1 LGKFNPKTEWC
12 YLIQAGIRRESAYQ
26 LFIPK
31 QIKTMSATAPI
42 LEITDLTKHFGGVT
56 AVSNVDIS
64 VQEGQIASLIGP
76 NGAGKT
82 TLFNC
87 VTGLEPP
94 SEGSVKFQDQNIVGL
109 RPDQIAEVGMAR
121 TFQNIRL
128 FSQLTVLDNV
138 KIGRHCRSK
147 SRLWNSISRN
157 QKQRQEESHIRSHAF
172 QQLSFVGLEGLRDHL
187 AGNLSYGDQRRVEIA
202 RALAMGPKLLLLD
215 EPAAGMNP
223 QETQQLIELIHAI
236 REQEITILL
245 IEHDMKLVMQ
255 ISDWVTVIAQG
266 EKISA
271 GEPEAVQN
279 DERVIKAY
287 LGESYDAQT

>member
-1 LGKFNPKTEWC
+1 MALPIFTRKLPIFDSDSEKIMN
-12 YLIQAGIRRESAYQ
+12 
-26 LFIPK
+26 
-31 QIKTMSATAPI
+31 ATAPI
-42 LEITDLTKHFGGVT
+42 LEITSLTKRFGGVT
-56 AVSNVDIS
+56 AVSNIDIS
-64 VQEGQIASLIGP
+64 VQQGQIASLIGP

-94 SEGSVKFQDQNIVGL
+94 TDGSVKFQNRDIVGL
-109 RPDQIAEVGMAR
+109 RPDQIAEIGMAR

-128 FSQLTVLDNV
+128 FSDLTVLDNV
-138 KIGRHCRSK
+138 KIGRHCRFK
-147 SRLWNSISRN
+147 SRLWSSITRN
-157 QKQRQEESHIRSHAF
+157 QKQRQEESYITSYAF
-172 QQLSFVGLEGLRDHL
+172 QQLNFVGLEEFRDQL

-202 RALAMGPKLLLLD
+202 RALALGPTLLLLD

-223 QETQQLIELIHAI
+223 QETQRLIELIHAI
-236 REQEITILL
+236 REQGITILL
-245 IEHDMKLVMQ
+245 IEHDMKMVMQ

-279 DERVIKAY
+279 DARVITAY

>member
-1 LGKFNPKTEWC
+1 MN
-12 YLIQAGIRRESAYQ
+12 
-26 LFIPK
+26 
-31 QIKTMSATAPI
+31 ATAPI
-42 LEITDLTKHFGGVT
+42 LEITNLTKRFGGVT
-56 AVSNVDIS
+56 AVSNIDIS
-64 VQEGQIASLIGP
+64 VQQGQIASLIGP

-94 SEGSVKFQDQNIVGL
+94 TNGSVKFQNRDIVGL
-109 RPDQIAEVGMAR
+109 RPDQIAEIGMAR

-128 FSQLTVLDNV
+128 FSDLTVLDNV

-147 SRLWNSISRN
+147 SRLWSSITRN
-157 QKQRQEESHIRSHAF
+157 QKQRQEESYITSYAF
-172 QQLSFVGLEGLRDHL
+172 QQLNFVGLVEFRDQL
-187 AGNLSYGDQRRVEIA
+187 AGNLSYGDQRRIEIA

-236 REQEITILL
+236 REQGITILL
-245 IEHDMKLVMQ
+245 IEHDMKLVME
-255 ISDWVTVIAQG
+255 ISEWVTVIAQG

-279 DERVIKAY
+279 DARVITAY

>member
-1 LGKFNPKTEWC
+1 MN
-12 YLIQAGIRRESAYQ
+12 
-26 LFIPK
+26 
-31 QIKTMSATAPI
+31 ATTPI
-42 LEITDLTKHFGGVT
+42 LEITNLTKHFGGVT
-56 AVSNVDIS
+56 AVSNIDIS
-64 VQEGQIASLIGP
+64 VQQGQIASLIGP

-87 VTGLEPP
+87 VTGLEHPT
-94 SEGSVKFQDQNIVGL
+94 EGSVKFQNASIVGL
-109 RPDQIAEVGMAR
+109 RPDQIAAIGMAR

-128 FSQLTVLDNV
+128 FSNLTVLDNV
-138 KIGRHCRSK
+138 KIGRHWRSK
-147 SRLWNSISRN
+147 SRLWGAISRN
-157 QKQRQEESHIRSHAF
+157 QKQRQEESYITSYAF
-172 QQLSFVGLEGLRDHL
+172 QQLNFVGLEEFRDQL
-187 AGNLSYGDQRRVEIA
+187 AGNLSYGDQRRIEIA
-202 RALAMGPKLLLLD
+202 RALAMGPELLLLD

-223 QETQQLIELIHAI
+223 QETQRLIELIHAI
-236 REQEITILL
+236 REQGITILL

>member
-1 LGKFNPKTEWC
+1 MNE
-12 YLIQAGIRRESAYQ
+12 
-26 LFIPK
+26 
-31 QIKTMSATAPI
+31 TASI
-42 LEITDLTKHFGGVT
+42 LEITNLTKHFGGVT
-56 AVSNVDIS
+56 AVSNIDIS
-64 VQEGQIASLIGP
+64 VRQGQIASLIGP

-87 VTGLEPP
+87 VTGLESP
-94 SEGSVKFQDQNIVGL
+94 SEGSVKFQNRNIVDL
-109 RPDQIAEVGMAR
+109 RPDQIAEIGMAR

-157 QKQRQEESHIRSHAF
+157 QSQQQEESYITAQAF
-172 QQLSFVGLEGLRDHL
+172 KQLSFVGLDGFRDQL

-202 RALAMGPKLLLLD
+202 RALAMGPTLLLLD

-223 QETQQLIELIHAI
+223 QETQQLIELIHSI
-236 REQEITILL
+236 REQGITILL
-245 IEHDMKLVMQ
+245 IEHDMKMVMQ

-287 LGESYDAQT
+287 LGESYDA

>member
-1 LGKFNPKTEWC
+1 MNETT
-12 YLIQAGIRRESAYQ
+12 S
-26 LFIPK
+26 
-31 QIKTMSATAPI
+31 I

-64 VQEGQIASLIGP
+64 VQQGQIASLIGP

-87 VTGLEPP
+87 VTGLESP
-94 SEGSVKFQDQNIVGL
+94 SEGNVKFQNQNIVGL
-109 RPDQIAEVGMAR
+109 RPDQIAEIGMAR

-147 SRLWNSISRN
+147 SRLWGSISRN
-157 QKQRQEESHIRSHAF
+157 QGQRQEESHITSHAF
-172 QQLSFVGLEGLRDHL
+172 QQLSFVGLDGFRDQL
-187 AGNLSYGDQRRVEIA
+187 AGNLSYGDQRRIEIA
-202 RALAMGPKLLLLD
+202 RALAMGPELLLLD

-236 REQEITILL
+236 REQGITILL
-245 IEHDMKLVMQ
+245 IEHDMKMVMQ

-271 GEPEAVQN
+271 GEPETVQN

>member
-1 LGKFNPKTEWC
+1 
-12 YLIQAGIRRESAYQ
+12 
-26 LFIPK
+26 
-31 QIKTMSATAPI
+31 MSATTSI
-42 LEITDLTKHFGGVT
+42 LEITSLTKRFGGVT
-56 AVSNVDIS
+56 AVSNIDIS
-64 VQEGQIASLIGP
+64 VQQGQIASLIGP

-87 VTGLEPP
+87 VTGLEHPT
-94 SEGSVKFQDQNIVGL
+94 EGSVKFQNASIVGL
-109 RPDQIAEVGMAR
+109 RPDQIAAIGMAR

-128 FSQLTVLDNV
+128 FSNLTVLDNV
-138 KIGRHCRSK
+138 KIGRHWRSK
-147 SRLWNSISRN
+147 SRLWGAISRN
-157 QKQRQEESHIRSHAF
+157 QKQRQEESYITSYAF
-172 QQLSFVGLEGLRDHL
+172 QQLNFVGLEEFRDQL
-187 AGNLSYGDQRRVEIA
+187 AGNLSYGDQRRIEIA
-202 RALAMGPKLLLLD
+202 RALAMGPELLLLD

-223 QETQQLIELIHAI
+223 QETQRLIELIHAI
-236 REQEITILL
+236 REQGITILL

>member
-1 LGKFNPKTEWC
+1 
-12 YLIQAGIRRESAYQ
+12 
-26 LFIPK
+26 
-31 QIKTMSATAPI
+31 MSATTSI
-42 LEITDLTKHFGGVT
+42 LEITSLTKRFGGVT
-56 AVSNVDIS
+56 AVSNIDIS
-64 VQEGQIASLIGP
+64 VQQGQIASLIGP

-87 VTGLEPP
+87 VTGLEHPT
-94 SEGSVKFQDQNIVGL
+94 EGGVKFQNASIVGL
-109 RPDQIAEVGMAR
+109 RPDQIAAIGMAR

-128 FSQLTVLDNV
+128 FSNLTVLDNV
-138 KIGRHCRSK
+138 KIGRHWRSK
-147 SRLWNSISRN
+147 SRLWGAISRN
-157 QKQRQEESHIRSHAF
+157 QKQRQEESYITSYAF
-172 QQLSFVGLEGLRDHL
+172 QQLNFVGLEEFRDQL
-187 AGNLSYGDQRRVEIA
+187 AGNLSYGDQRRIEIA
-202 RALAMGPKLLLLD
+202 RALAMGPELLLLD

-223 QETQQLIELIHAI
+223 QETQRLIELIHAI
-236 REQEITILL
+236 REQGITILL

>member
-1 LGKFNPKTEWC
+1 MNETT
-12 YLIQAGIRRESAYQ
+12 S
-26 LFIPK
+26 
-31 QIKTMSATAPI
+31 I
-42 LEITDLTKHFGGVT
+42 LETTKLTKHFGGVT
-56 AVSNVDIS
+56 AVSNIDIS

-87 VTGLEPP
+87 VTGLERP
-94 SEGSVKFQDQNIVGL
+94 SEGSVKFQDRDIVAL
-109 RPDQIAEVGMAR
+109 RPDQIAEIGMAR

-147 SRLWNSISRN
+147 SRLWNSVSRN
-157 QKQRQEESHIRSHAF
+157 QKQRQEESQITSHAF
-172 QQLSFVGLEGLRDHL
+172 QQLSFVGLEGFRDQL

-236 REQEITILL
+236 REQGITILL
-245 IEHDMKLVMQ
+245 IEHDMKMVMQ

>member
-1 LGKFNPKTEWC
+1 MNETT
-12 YLIQAGIRRESAYQ
+12 S
-26 LFIPK
+26 
-31 QIKTMSATAPI
+31 I

-109 RPDQIAEVGMAR
+109 RPDQIAEIGMAR

-147 SRLWNSISRN
+147 SRLWSSVSRN
-157 QKQRQEESHIRSHAF
+157 QKQRQEESHITSHAF
-172 QQLSFVGLEGLRDHL
+172 QQLNFVGLEGFRDQL
-187 AGNLSYGDQRRVEIA
+187 AGNLSYGDQRRIEIA

-236 REQEITILL
+236 REQGITILL

>member
-1 LGKFNPKTEWC
+1 MN
-12 YLIQAGIRRESAYQ
+12 
-26 LFIPK
+26 
-31 QIKTMSATAPI
+31 ATTPI
-42 LEITDLTKHFGGVT
+42 LEITNLTKHFGGVT
-56 AVSNVDIS
+56 AVSNIDIS
-64 VQEGQIASLIGP
+64 VQQGQIASLIGP

-87 VTGLEPP
+87 VTGLEHPT
-94 SEGSVKFQDQNIVGL
+94 EGSVKFQNASIVGL
-109 RPDQIAEVGMAR
+109 RPDQIAAIGMAR

-128 FSQLTVLDNV
+128 FSNLTVLDNV
-138 KIGRHCRSK
+138 KIGRHCQSK
-147 SRLWNSISRN
+147 NRLWGAISRN
-157 QKQRQEESHIRSHAF
+157 QKQRQEESYITVQAF
-172 QQLSFVGLEGLRDHL
+172 QQLSFVGLEGLRDQI
-187 AGNLSYGDQRRVEIA
+187 AGNLSYGDQRRIEIA
-202 RALAMGPKLLLLD
+202 RALAMGPTLLLLD

-223 QETQQLIELIHAI
+223 QETQRLIELIHAI
-236 REQEITILL
+236 REQGITILL

-271 GEPEAVQN
+271 GKPEAVQN

>member
-1 LGKFNPKTEWC
+1 MFPLLADG
-12 YLIQAGIRRESAYQ
+12 
-26 LFIPK
+26 FIHPCMK
-31 QIKTMSATAPI
+31 AATFLDSVKTMNETNPI
-42 LEITDLTKHFGGVT
+42 LEITKLTKHFGGVT
-56 AVSNVDIS
+56 AVSDVDIS
-64 VQEGQIASLIGP
+64 VEDGQIASLIGP

-94 SEGSVKFQDQNIVGL
+94 TEGSVKFQNQDIVSF
-109 RPDQIAEVGMAR
+109 RPDQIAEIGMAR

-128 FSQLTVLDNV
+128 FSELTVLDNV
-138 KIGRHCRSK
+138 KIGRHSQSK
-147 SRLWNSISRN
+147 SRLWSSIVRN
-157 QKQRQEESHIRSHAF
+157 QKQRQEESHITSQAF
-172 QQLSFVGLEGLRDHL
+172 QQLSFVGLEAVRDQP

-202 RALAMGPKLLLLD
+202 RALAMAPALLLLD

-223 QETQQLIELIHAI
+223 QETQRLIELIHAI
-236 REQEITILL
+236 RDKGITILL
-245 IEHDMKLVMQ
+245 IEHDMKMVMQ

>member
-1 LGKFNPKTEWC
+1 MN
-12 YLIQAGIRRESAYQ
+12 
-26 LFIPK
+26 
-31 QIKTMSATAPI
+31 ATTPI
-42 LEITDLTKHFGGVT
+42 LEITNLTKHFGGVT
-56 AVSNVDIS
+56 AVSNIDIS
-64 VQEGQIASLIGP
+64 VQQGQIASLIGP

-87 VTGLEPP
+87 VTGLEHPT
-94 SEGSVKFQDQNIVGL
+94 EGSVKFQNASIVGL
-109 RPDQIAEVGMAR
+109 RPDQIAAIGMAR

-128 FSQLTVLDNV
+128 FSNLTVLDNV
-138 KIGRHCRSK
+138 KIGRHWRSK
-147 SRLWNSISRN
+147 SRLWGAISRN
-157 QKQRQEESHIRSHAF
+157 QKQRQEESYITSYAF
-172 QQLSFVGLEGLRDHL
+172 QQLNFVGLEEFRDQL
-187 AGNLSYGDQRRVEIA
+187 AGNLSYGDQRRIEIA
-202 RALAMGPKLLLLD
+202 RALAMGPTLLLLD

-223 QETQQLIELIHAI
+223 QETQRLIELIHAI
-236 REQEITILL
+236 REQGITILL

-271 GEPEAVQN
+271 GKPEAVQN

>member
-1 LGKFNPKTEWC
+1 MN
-12 YLIQAGIRRESAYQ
+12 
-26 LFIPK
+26 
-31 QIKTMSATAPI
+31 ATTPI
-42 LEITDLTKHFGGVT
+42 LEIANLTKHFGGVT
-56 AVSNVDIS
+56 AVSNIDIS

-94 SEGSVKFQDQNIVGL
+94 TEGSVKFQNRNIVNL
-109 RPDQIAEVGMAR
+109 RPDQIAEIGMAR

-128 FSQLTVLDNV
+128 FSELTVLDNV

-157 QKQRQEESHIRSHAF
+157 QKQRQEESHITSYAF
-172 QQLSFVGLEGLRDHL
+172 QQLNFVGLEEFRDQL

-202 RALAMGPKLLLLD
+202 RALAMGPTLLLLD

-223 QETQQLIELIHAI
+223 QETQRLIELIHAI
-236 REQEITILL
+236 REQGITILL
-245 IEHDMKLVMQ
+245 IEHDMKMVMQ

-287 LGESYDAQT
+287 LGESYDA

>member
-1 LGKFNPKTEWC
+1 MNETT
-12 YLIQAGIRRESAYQ
+12 S
-26 LFIPK
+26 
-31 QIKTMSATAPI
+31 I
-42 LEITDLTKHFGGVT
+42 LEITKLTKHFGGVT

-94 SEGSVKFQDQNIVGL
+94 SEGSVKFQNRDVVDL
-109 RPDQIAEVGMAR
+109 RPDQIAEIGMAR

-128 FSQLTVLDNV
+128 FSELTVLDNV

-157 QKQRQEESHIRSHAF
+157 QKQRQEESHITSHAF
-172 QQLSFVGLEGLRDHL
+172 QQLNFVGLEGFRDQL
-187 AGNLSYGDQRRVEIA
+187 AGNLSYGDQRRIEIA

-236 REQEITILL
+236 RDKGITILL
-245 IEHDMKLVMQ
+245 IEHDMKMVMQ

>member
-1 LGKFNPKTEWC
+1 MN
-12 YLIQAGIRRESAYQ
+12 
-26 LFIPK
+26 
-31 QIKTMSATAPI
+31 ATTPI
-42 LEITDLTKHFGGVT
+42 LEISNLTKHFGGVT
-56 AVSNVDIS
+56 AVSNIDIS
-64 VQEGQIASLIGP
+64 VQQGQIASLIGP

-87 VTGLEPP
+87 VTGLENP
-94 SEGSVKFQDQNIVGL
+94 SEGSVKFQNRSIVGL
-109 RPDQIAEVGMAR
+109 RPDQIATVGMAR

-128 FSQLTVLDNV
+128 FSELTVLDNV
-138 KIGRHCRSK
+138 KIGRHCQSK
-147 SRLWNSISRN
+147 NRLWGAISRN
-157 QKQRQEESHIRSHAF
+157 QKQRQEESHITVQAF
-172 QQLSFVGLEGLRDHL
+172 QQLSFVGLEGFRDQI
-187 AGNLSYGDQRRVEIA
+187 AGNLSYGDQRRIEIA
-202 RALAMGPKLLLLD
+202 RALAMGPTLLLLD

-223 QETQQLIELIHAI
+223 QETQRLIELIHAI
-236 REQEITILL
+236 REQGITILL

-271 GEPEAVQN
+271 GKPEAVQN

>member
-1 LGKFNPKTEWC
+1 MN
-12 YLIQAGIRRESAYQ
+12 
-26 LFIPK
+26 
-31 QIKTMSATAPI
+31 ATTPI
-42 LEITDLTKHFGGVT
+42 LEITNLAKHFGGVT
-56 AVSNVDIS
+56 AVSNIDIS
-64 VQEGQIASLIGP
+64 VQQGQIASLIGP

-87 VTGLEPP
+87 VTGLENP
-94 SEGSVKFQDQNIVGL
+94 SEGSVKFQNRSIVGL
-109 RPDQIAEVGMAR
+109 RPDQIAAVGMAR

-128 FSQLTVLDNV
+128 FSELTVLDNV
-138 KIGRHCRSK
+138 KIGRHCQSK
-147 SRLWNSISRN
+147 NRLWGAISRN
-157 QKQRQEESHIRSHAF
+157 QKQRQEESHITVQAF
-172 QQLSFVGLEGLRDHL
+172 QQLSFVGLEGFRDQI
-187 AGNLSYGDQRRVEIA
+187 AGNLSYGDQRRIEIA
-202 RALAMGPKLLLLD
+202 RALAMGPTLLLLD

-223 QETQQLIELIHAI
+223 QETQRLIELIHAI
-236 REQEITILL
+236 REQGITILL

>member
-1 LGKFNPKTEWC
+1 MN
-12 YLIQAGIRRESAYQ
+12 
-26 LFIPK
+26 
-31 QIKTMSATAPI
+31 ATTPI
-42 LEITDLTKHFGGVT
+42 LEITNLTKHFGGVT
-56 AVSNVDIS
+56 AVSNIDIS
-64 VQEGQIASLIGP
+64 VQQGQIASLIGP

-87 VTGLEPP
+87 VTGLENP
-94 SEGSVKFQDQNIVGL
+94 SEGSVKFQNASIVGL
-109 RPDQIAEVGMAR
+109 RPDQIAAVGMAR

-128 FSQLTVLDNV
+128 FSNLTVLDNV
-138 KIGRHCRSK
+138 KIGRHCQSK
-147 SRLWNSISRN
+147 NRLWGAISRN
-157 QKQRQEESHIRSHAF
+157 QKQRQEESHITVQAF
-172 QQLSFVGLEGLRDHL
+172 QQLSFVGLEGFRDQI
-187 AGNLSYGDQRRVEIA
+187 AGNLSYGDQRRIEIA
-202 RALAMGPKLLLLD
+202 RALAMGPTLLLLD

-223 QETQQLIELIHAI
+223 QETQRLIELIHAI
-236 REQEITILL
+236 REQGITILL

-271 GEPEAVQN
+271 GKPEAVQN

>member
-1 LGKFNPKTEWC
+1 
-12 YLIQAGIRRESAYQ
+12 
-26 LFIPK
+26 
-31 QIKTMSATAPI
+31 MSATTSI
-42 LEITDLTKHFGGVT
+42 LEITSLTKRFGGVT
-56 AVSNVDIS
+56 AVSNIDIS
-64 VQEGQIASLIGP
+64 VQQGQIASLIGP

-87 VTGLEPP
+87 VTGLEHPT
-94 SEGSVKFQDQNIVGL
+94 EGSVKFQNASIVGL
-109 RPDQIAEVGMAR
+109 RPDQIAAIGMAR

-128 FSQLTVLDNV
+128 FSNLTVLDNV
-138 KIGRHCRSK
+138 KIGRHCQSK
-147 SRLWNSISRN
+147 NRLWGAISRN
-157 QKQRQEESHIRSHAF
+157 QKQRQEESYITVQAF
-172 QQLSFVGLEGLRDHL
+172 QQLSFVGLEGLRDQI
-187 AGNLSYGDQRRVEIA
+187 AGNLSYGDQRRIEIA
-202 RALAMGPKLLLLD
+202 RALAMGPTLLLLD

-223 QETQQLIELIHAI
+223 QETQRLIELIHAI
-236 REQEITILL
+236 REQGITILL

-279 DERVIKAY
+279 DARVIKAY

>member
-1 LGKFNPKTEWC
+1 
-12 YLIQAGIRRESAYQ
+12 
-26 LFIPK
+26 
-31 QIKTMSATAPI
+31 MSATTSI
-42 LEITDLTKHFGGVT
+42 LEITNLTKRFGGVT
-56 AVSNVDIS
+56 AVSNIDIS
-64 VQEGQIASLIGP
+64 VQQGQIASLIGP

-87 VTGLEPP
+87 VTGLEQPT
-94 SEGSVKFQDQNIVGL
+94 EGSVKFQNESIVGL
-109 RPDQIAEVGMAR
+109 RSDQIAAIGMAR

-128 FSQLTVLDNV
+128 FSNLTVLDNV
-138 KIGRHCRSK
+138 KIGRHWRSK
-147 SRLWNSISRN
+147 SRLWGAISRN
-157 QKQRQEESHIRSHAF
+157 QKQRQEESHITSYAF
-172 QQLSFVGLEGLRDHL
+172 QQLNFVGLEEFRDQL
-187 AGNLSYGDQRRVEIA
+187 AGNLSYGDQRRIEIA
-202 RALAMGPKLLLLD
+202 RALAMGPELLLLD

-223 QETQQLIELIHAI
+223 QETQRLIDLIHAI
-236 REQEITILL
+236 RERGITILL
-245 IEHDMKLVMQ
+245 IEHDMKMVMQ

>member
-1 LGKFNPKTEWC
+1 
-12 YLIQAGIRRESAYQ
+12 
-26 LFIPK
+26 
-31 QIKTMSATAPI
+31 MSETTSI

-64 VQEGQIASLIGP
+64 VQQGQIASLIGP

-94 SEGSVKFQDQNIVGL
+94 SEGSVKFQDRDIVGL
-109 RPDQIAEVGMAR
+109 RPDQIAEIGMAR

-128 FSQLTVLDNV
+128 FSELTVLDNV

-147 SRLWNSISRN
+147 SRLWSSITRN
-157 QKQRQEESHIRSHAF
+157 QKQRQEESYITSHAF
-172 QQLSFVGLEGLRDHL
+172 QQLNFVGLEGVRDQL

-202 RALAMGPKLLLLD
+202 RALAMGPELLLLD

-236 REQEITILL
+236 REQGITILL
-245 IEHDMKLVMQ
+245 IEHDMKLVME
-255 ISDWVTVIAQG
+255 ISEWVTVIAQG

>member
-1 LGKFNPKTEWC
+1 MNETT
-12 YLIQAGIRRESAYQ
+12 S
-26 LFIPK
+26 
-31 QIKTMSATAPI
+31 I
-42 LEITDLTKHFGGVT
+42 LEITNLSKHFGGVT

-64 VQEGQIASLIGP
+64 VQQGQIASLIGP

-109 RPDQIAEVGMAR
+109 RPDQIAEIGMAR

-128 FSQLTVLDNV
+128 FSELTVLDNV

-147 SRLWNSISRN
+147 SRLWSSISRN
-157 QKQRQEESHIRSHAF
+157 QKQRQEESHITSHAF
-172 QQLSFVGLEGLRDHL
+172 QQLNFVGLEELRDHL

-245 IEHDMKLVMQ
+245 IEHDMKMVMQ

-287 LGESYDAQT
+287 LGESYDAET

>member
-1 LGKFNPKTEWC
+1 MLAGKAPTF
-12 YLIQAGIRRESAYQ
+12 YSDSV
-26 LFIPK
+26 
-31 QIKTMSATAPI
+31 KTMNTTTPI
-42 LEITDLTKHFGGVT
+42 LEITKLTKHFGGVT

-64 VQEGQIASLIGP
+64 VEEGQIASLIGP

-94 SEGSVKFQDQNIVGL
+94 TEGSVKFQNQDIVSL
-109 RPDQIAEVGMAR
+109 RPDQIAEIGMAR

-128 FSQLTVLDNV
+128 FSELTVLDNV
-138 KIGRHCRSK
+138 KIGRHSQSK
-147 SRLWNSISRN
+147 SRLWSSIVRN
-157 QKQRQEESHIRSHAF
+157 QKQRQEESNITSQAF
-172 QQLSFVGLEGLRDHL
+172 QQLSFVGLEAVRDQP

-202 RALAMGPKLLLLD
+202 RALAMAPALLLLD

-223 QETQQLIELIHAI
+223 QETQRLIELIHAI
-236 REQEITILL
+236 RDRGITILL
-245 IEHDMKLVMQ
+245 IEHDMKMVMQ